1 MGGPGVGKA
10 DLVRACCRFSAVE
23 RQSHAQSQPQSCCES
38 DGNHNHATTI
48 DKTYH
53 PGQSRSLVEASE
65 GSGGWSDWTLAGSS
79 LTGAQLGLDTGH
91 PSERTRQA
99 GSDLGLDAHEV
110 HTIASNAGE
119 TDDGIVLSIVDG
131 IVDSIVDGIGI
142 LDADGFSDD
151 AEKSIK
157 GHDASRR
164 GTKGG
169 GGGGWVNESMGM
181 QSICNDYKVS
191 VPLSPIDDKA
201 SVDLDPLFA
210 LRPSF
215 HCDVRSANTGFQVS
229 QMMHLIN
236 TFLTDPIPNYFSHSS
251 SPSITPRRV

>member
-1 MGGPGVGKA
+1 MHVCVMGGPGVGKA
-10 DLVRACCRFSAVE
+10 DLVRACCGLSAVE

-48 DKTYH
+48 DKTDH

-79 LTGAQLGLDTGH
+79 LTGARLGLDMEH
-91 PSERTRQA
+91 PSGSTSLA
-99 GSDLGLDAHEV
+99 GTDLGLDAHKV
-110 HTIASNAGE
+110 HTVISNAGE

-142 LDADGFSDD
+142 VDAEGNSDD
-151 AEKSIK
+151 AGKSIK
-157 GHDASRR
+157 GHDASQRE
-164 GTKGG
+164 TKGG
-169 GGGGWVNESMGM
+169 GGGGWVNGSMGI
-181 QSICNDYKVS
+181 QSSHNDYKVS
-191 VPLSPIDDKA
+191 APLSPIGDNA

-215 HCDVRSANTGFQVS
+215 HCNVRSANTGFQVS
-229 QMMHLIN
+229 QEMHLAK
-236 TFLTDPIPNYFSHSS
+236 TFLMIRF
-251 SPSITPRRV
+251 